1 MFGKKQYYFLS
12 GVPRA
17 GNTLIG
23 SILNQNKSI
32 SVTANSPVSDMLF
45 TMDSYEAEDFSKNFF
60 DPKSRDNVC
69 RGIIPNYYKDWKS
82 NVIIDRGPWGSDV
95 NLELLKKYC
104 PNKIKI
110 IVLLRDIED
119 VLASFIK
126 WSQENPGNFLDD
138 YHNLEKKCD
147 HLIYPGGMIHKNLG
161 SVHNLLKEE
170 NRKYA
175 HFVKYD
181 NLVSNPEEEVRK
193 IYKFLGVKQ
202 YNHNFKK
209 LDEFSS
215 NNISYDD
222 SILGK
227 NLHKVKTEGIFK
239 TDYVPQDYIP
249 QGLLDKYATL
259 NFWKKDISDK

>member
-17 GNTLIG
+17 GNTLLG

-45 TMDSYEAEDFSKNFF
+45 TIDSYEAEDFNKNFF
-60 DPKSRDNVC
+60 DPKSRANVC
-69 RGIIPNYYKDWKS
+69 KGIIPNYYKDWKS
-82 NVIIDRGPWGSDV
+82 NVIIDRGPWGSDI

-110 IVLLRDIED
+110 IVLLRDIEE

-161 SVHNLLKEE
+161 VVYNLLQKE

-175 HFVKYD
+175 LFVKYD
-181 NLVSNPEEEVRK
+181 DLVSKPEEELCRV
-193 IYKFLGVKQ
+193 YKFLELKK
-202 YNHNFKK
+202 YNHNFENLK
-209 LDEFSS
+209 EFSS
-215 NNISYDD
+215 NGISYDD
-222 SILGK
+222 SIIGN
-227 NLHKVKTEGIFK
+227 NLHKVKLDCVRRS
-239 TDYVPQDYIP
+239 DYVPQDYIS
-249 QGLLDKYATL
+249 QGLLDKYQTL
-259 NFWKKDISDK
+259 DFWKNML